1 MQNMV
6 PKVNMLT
13 IDSREVA
20 KMMEKRH
27 ADLLRDMEKFSKYLS
42 ESIERK
48 IALVEFWSESSYRDV
63 KGEFR
68 KCYLIT
74 KKGCEF
80 LAHKMTGRKGAI
92 FTAVYINRFHRME
105 EALKHPKQK
114 WLPPQILRCKYF
126 NSVPCMTLADLEFVT
141 GFDHAAALWSL
152 KRYYIPYTMLTKETL
167 FQYRYENDL
176 HTCNSRLIILSK
188 ASVNALLKKTGR
200 YTAEIIERVKQYFC
214 SAAEP
219 IREKRK
225 VVPELI
231 IRQLYVLRNTLP
243 YMTNKEERNLAAK
256 YIVDR
261 LMEIDLLR
269 PSDYPGEDI
278 YDMDINSVV
287 GWNVDA
293 RIQNAHYMLSK
304 GMQVTRKSLF
314 NFQNRLLVEAG
325 IK

>member
-167 FQYRYENDL
+167 FQYRYENNL
-176 HTCNSRLIILSK
+176 HTCNSRLIILTQ
-188 ASVNALLKKTGR
+188 ASVVSLLKKTGR
-200 YTAEIIERVKQYFC
+200 YTAETIEQLRKYF
-214 SAAEP
+214 A
-219 IREKRK
+219 
-225 VVPELI
+225 
-231 IRQLYVLRNTLP
+231 
-243 YMTNKEERNLAAK
+243 EERQIQTVRTEVITVATDEIIGWIDDIRGHMDTLDGLLYK
-256 YIVDR
+256 YQENNPIKLQEALKETIRSIGADICEHIFR
-261 LMEIDLLR
+261 LTCTKYE
-269 PSDYPGEDI
+269 
-278 YDMDINSVV
+278 
-287 GWNVDA
+287 
-293 RIQNAHYMLSK
+293 
-304 GMQVTRKSLF
+304 TKS
-314 NFQNRLLVEAG
+314 
-325 IK
+325 I

>member
-1 MQNMV
+1 MELQT
-6 PKVNMLT
+6 KLLT

-20 KMMEKRH
+20 RMMEKRH
-27 ADLLRDMEKFSKYLS
+27 DHLIRDVDTYCEYLAAP
-42 ESIERK
+42 K
-48 IALVEFWSESSYRDV
+48 IGVSEFWQTSSYKDTTGR
-63 KGEFR
+63 KC

-92 FTAVYINRFHRME
+92 FTAIYINRFHRME
-105 EALKHPKQK
+105 EALKHPKQR

-126 NSVPCMTLADLEFVT
+126 NSVPCMTLADLEFVA
-141 GFDHAAALWSL
+141 GFDHATALWSL
-152 KRYYIPYTMLTKETL
+152 KRYYIPYIMLAKETL
-167 FQYRYENDL
+167 RQYRYENNL
-176 HTCNSRLIILSK
+176 HTCNSRLIILTQ
-188 ASVNALLKKTGR
+188 ASVVSLLKKTGR

-225 VVPELI
+225 VVPELA
-231 IRQLYVLRNTLP
+231 IRQLYILRNTLQ

-269 PSDYPGEDI
+269 PSDYPGENL
-278 YDMDINSVV
+278 YDTDINSVV

-293 RIQNAHYMLSK
+293 RIQNAHYMLDK
-304 GMQVTRKSLF
+304 GMQVTRQGLF
-314 NFQNRLLVEAG
+314 DFQDQLLAEARAST
-325 IK
+325 K